1 MTVPNSDAS
10 AEAFKRALE
19 HKFHGEYE
27 EALQLLETMLLAN
40 PENIE
45 AMEEVADNELSLG
58 RYERASRAA
67 SEVLSLDSKS
77 CNAHYILGFIASHEE
92 RWVDSIRSLST
103 ANHLEPNDP
112 EILRCLGWSL
122 FSSGDMVEG
131 LVTLERALNLEPDNP
146 LTLCDL
152 GVVHLRLKTYPK
164 ALALLERAREID
176 PENERVQECLE
187 MARRIA
193 EHVSKEA

>member
-1 MTVPNSDAS
+1 
-10 AEAFKRALE
+10 
-19 HKFHGEYE
+19 
-27 EALQLLETMLLAN
+27 
-40 PENIE
+40 
-45 AMEEVADNELSLG
+45 
-58 RYERASRAA
+58 
-67 SEVLSLDSKS
+67 
-77 CNAHYILGFIASHEE
+77 
-92 RWVDSIRSLST
+92 
-103 ANHLEPNDP
+103 
-112 EILRCLGWSL
+112 
-122 FSSGDMVEG
+122 MVEG

>member
-1 MTVPNSDAS
+1 MSAPQNDAS
-10 AEAFKRALE
+10 AEEFKRALE
-19 HKFHGEYE
+19 HKFRGEYD
-27 EALQLLETMLLAN
+27 EALLILEGILLRD
-40 PENIE
+40 PVHVD

-58 RYERASRAA
+58 RYERALRAA
-67 SEVLSLDSKS
+67 KEVLAIDSES

-92 RWVDSIRSLST
+92 RWQDSVLSLTS
-103 ANHLEPNDP
+103 ANHIEPNDP

-122 FSSGDMVEG
+122 FSSGEMVGG

-152 GVVHLRLKTYPK
+152 GVVHLRLKHFSK
-164 ALALLERAREID
+164 ALALLERAQEID
-176 PENERVQECLE
+176 PENERVIECLE

-193 EHVSKEA
+193 EHVSEEA